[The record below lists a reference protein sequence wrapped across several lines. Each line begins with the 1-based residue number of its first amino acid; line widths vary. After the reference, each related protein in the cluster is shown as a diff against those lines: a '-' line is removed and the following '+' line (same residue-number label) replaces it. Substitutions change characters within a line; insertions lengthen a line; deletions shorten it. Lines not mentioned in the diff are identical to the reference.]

1 MVNKLP
7 AIRVCAAKFFLLVL
21 LLKAFLYYNQEN
33 YKIEILWYLQI
44 CDYIQTLFHCF
55 PKAYKCNHCY
65 NIIALDRIEAVE
77 PLEKET
83 FIENI
88 SDIEEYYDKAVGVT
102 IMDGEPVEKVVFIVS
117 GLTAKYIDSKP
128 LHPSAIQKWL
138 PDGTLQ
144 ITLNVV
150 INYELE
156 HLLLSYADSIKI
168 LSPQRLIDRHK
179 ELLKKSLEK
188 YQE

>member
-1 MVNKLP
+1 
-7 AIRVCAAKFFLLVL
+7 
-21 LLKAFLYYNQEN
+21 
-33 YKIEILWYLQI
+33 
-44 CDYIQTLFHCF
+44 
-55 PKAYKCNHCY
+55 
-65 NIIALDRIEAVE
+65 
-77 PLEKET
+77 
-83 FIENI
+83 
-88 SDIEEYYDKAVGVT
+88 
-102 IMDGEPVEKVVFIVS
+102 MDGELVEKVVFIVS